1 MKRLLLLLLSAAF
14 LNAETQAA
22 PPAAS
27 HPSKPYAKRE
37 DVHGFIRQM
46 VEQHAFV
53 ESELR
58 FLFGRARREPAI
70 LAAIAPPKSAPMR
83 SWQTYRGRFVTDA
96 RAVEGVEFW
105 RRNTVALER
114 AALEHGVPEEIIVA
128 IIGVETVYG
137 RQMGSWRVI
146 DALSTL
152 AFDYPPRAEFF
163 RGELEQYLL
172 FAREHGVDVFS
183 VRGSYAG
190 AIGIP
195 QFMPGS
201 YRRYAVDFDGDG
213 VTDLRANP
221 VDAIGSVANFLVK
234 HGWRRG
240 ERVHLPARVLGGNA
254 GANAGGNAGNAHRAL
269 VDIGIEPKTSLAEL
283 KRYGVEARTDLAL
296 ETPVALIE
304 LASPGAPTE
313 YRLGLRNFYVLTR
326 YNRSVLYAS
335 AVYDLAQEIKSKR

>member
-1 MKRLLLLLLSAAF
+1 MKRIFLLASLFLSLAALSAQSA
-14 LNAETQAA
+14 QSA

-27 HPSKPYAKRE
+27 LPSKPYGKRE
-37 DVHGFIRQM
+37 DVQGFVRQMAERHGF
-46 VEQHAFV
+46 VEQ
-53 ESELR
+53 ELK
-58 FLFGRARREPAI
+58 FLFSRARREPAI
-70 LAAIAPPKSAPMR
+70 LAAIEPPKDAKAR
-83 SWQTYRGRFVTDA
+83 SWLAYRARFVTEA
-96 RAVEGVEFW
+96 RIAEGAEFW
-105 RRNTVALER
+105 RRHAAALER
-114 AALEHGVPEEIIVA
+114 AAREHGVPEEIIVA

-152 AFDYPPRAEFF
+152 AFDYAPRAEFF

-172 FAREHGVDVFS
+172 FARDAGIDVFS

-213 VTDLRANP
+213 AIDLRASP
-221 VDAIGSVANFLVK
+221 ADAIGSVANFLAR

-240 ERVHLPARVLGGNA
+240 ERVHLPARVTGD
-254 GANAGGNAGNAHRAL
+254 AHRELLEA
-269 VDIGIEPKTSLAEL
+269 GIEPKTGLSEM
-283 KRYGVEARTDLAL
+283 KRFGVETRTDLAL
-296 ETPVALIE
+296 DTPVALIE
-304 LASPGAPTE
+304 LESPGATTE

-335 AVYDLAQEIKSKR
+335 AVYDLAQELRMRKSPP

>member
-1 MKRLLLLLLSAAF
+1 MKRLALFLLSAF
-14 LNAETQAA
+14 LLNPETHAA

-27 HPSKPYAKRE
+27 VPSKPYGKRE
-37 DVHGFIRQM
+37 DVQDFMRQMTQRHGF
-46 VEQHAFV
+46 VER
-53 ESELR
+53 ELQ
-58 FLFGRARREPAI
+58 FLFSRARREPAI
-70 LAAIAPPKSAPMR
+70 LAAIAPPKDAQAR
-83 SWQTYRGRFVTDA
+83 SWLAYRARFVTDA
-96 RAVEGVEFW
+96 RIMEGTAFW
-105 RRNTVALER
+105 RGHGAALER
-114 AALEHGVPEEIIVA
+114 AAQVHGVPEEIIVA

-152 AFDYPPRAEFF
+152 AFDYAPRAEFF

-172 FAREHGVDVFS
+172 FTRDAGLDVFS

-201 YRRYAVDFDGDG
+201 YRRFAVDFDGDG
-213 VTDLRANP
+213 AIDLRASP
-221 VDAIGSVANFLVK
+221 ADAIGSVANFLVQ

-240 ERVHLPARVLGGNA
+240 ERVHLPARVVGGNA
-254 GANAGGNAGNAHRAL
+254 GAAYREL
-269 VDIGIEPKTSLAEL
+269 VEAGIEPKTALSEM
-283 KRYGVEARTDLAL
+283 KRYGVETRTDLAL

-304 LASPGAPTE
+304 LESPGAATE
-313 YRLGLRNFYVLTR
+313 YRLGLRNFFVLTR

-335 AVYDLAQEIKSKR
+335 AVYDLAQDIKAKR

>member
-1 MKRLLLLLLSAAF
+1 MKRPAWLAWLACIALLGAA
-14 LNAETQAA
+14 QAA
-22 PPAAS
+22 PPA
-27 HPSKPYAKRE
+27 HKPYGKRE
-37 DVHGFIRQM
+37 DVQDFIRRM
-46 VEQHAFV
+46 VEQHTFV
-53 ESELR
+53 EPELL
-58 FLFGRARREPAI
+58 FLFARARREPAI
-70 LAAIAPPKSAPMR
+70 LAAIAPPKTAPMR
-83 SWQTYRGRFVTDA
+83 SWQTYRGRFVTEA
-96 RAVEGVEFW
+96 RVAEGLEFW
-105 RRNTVALER
+105 RRNAAALER

-213 VTDLRANP
+213 VTDLRASA
-221 VDAIGSVANFLVK
+221 VDAIGSVGNFLAK

-240 ERVHLPARVLGGNA
+240 ERIHLPARVAQA
-254 GANAGGNAGNAHRAL
+254 GHGDAHRAL
-269 VDIGIEPKTSLAEL
+269 LEAGIEPNTPLAEL
-283 KRYGVEARTDLAL
+283 KRFGVETRTDLAL
-296 ETPVALIE
+296 ETPVALIDLE
-304 LASPGAPTE
+304 SPGAPTE

-326 YNRSVLYAS
+326 YNRSSLYAS
-335 AVYDLAQEIKSKR
+335 AVADLAQEIKAKR